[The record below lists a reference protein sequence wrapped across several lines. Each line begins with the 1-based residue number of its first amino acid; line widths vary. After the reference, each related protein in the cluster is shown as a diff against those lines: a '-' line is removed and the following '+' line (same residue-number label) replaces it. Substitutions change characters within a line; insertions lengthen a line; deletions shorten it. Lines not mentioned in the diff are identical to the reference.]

1 MKQLLIILAVIMSFV
16 SSQRY
21 EKPAELP
28 QTDTIIVEQPV
39 FTYNDTLWA
48 MAEAFA
54 WVESKGDHM
63 AYNEREDAVGLLQIR
78 PIMVREA
85 NRLLGEEAFTL
96 ADRWEPLESID
107 IFCTVMEH
115 LNPTLDIDRAID
127 IWNPRCPAAYRN
139 AVKAEYQDA
148 INNL

>member
-1 MKQLLIILAVIMSFV
+1 MRQALVTLALLLLTAMMPSVNGT
-16 SSQRY
+16 
-21 EKPAELP
+21 PAADA
-28 QTDTIIVEQPV
+28 DTTATVAAP
-39 FTYNDTLWA
+39 TAADTLWA

-54 WVESKGDHM
+54 WVESKGDNM

-115 LNPTLDIDRAID
+115 HNPKLDIDRTID

>member
-1 MKQLLIILAVIMSFV
+1 MRQALVTLALLLLTAMMPSG
-16 SSQRY
+16 RNT
-21 EKPAELP
+21 PTADA
-28 QTDTIIVEQPV
+28 DTTATVAAP
-39 FTYNDTLWA
+39 TAADTLWA

-54 WVESKGDHM
+54 WVESRGDHM
-63 AYNEREDAVGLLQIR
+63 AYNEKEDAVGLLQIR

-107 IFCTVMEH
+107 IFCTIMEH
-115 LNPTLDIDRAID
+115 KNPKLDIDRAID
-127 IWNPRCPAAYRN
+127 IWNPRCPTAYRN

>member
-1 MKQLLIILAVIMSFV
+1 MKQLILTLAVIMSMALV
-16 SSQRY
+16 PRG
-21 EKPAELP
+21 EMTTDNLERTDNPELSER
-28 QTDTIIVEQPV
+28 TAA
-39 FTYNDTLWA
+39 DTLWA

-63 AYNEREDAVGLLQIR
+63 AYNEKEDAVGLLQIR

-115 LNPTLDIDRAID
+115 LNPTLDIDKAID
-127 IWNPRCPAAYRN
+127 IWNPRCPTAYRL

-148 INNL
+148 IKNL

>member
-1 MKQLLIILAVIMSFV
+1 MRQALVTLALLLLTAMMPSG
-16 SSQRY
+16 RNT
-21 EKPAELP
+21 PTADA
-28 QTDTIIVEQPV
+28 DTTATVTAP
-39 FTYNDTLWA
+39 TAADTLWA

-107 IFCTVMEH
+107 IFCTIVEH
-115 LNPTLDIDRAID
+115 KNPKLDIDRAID